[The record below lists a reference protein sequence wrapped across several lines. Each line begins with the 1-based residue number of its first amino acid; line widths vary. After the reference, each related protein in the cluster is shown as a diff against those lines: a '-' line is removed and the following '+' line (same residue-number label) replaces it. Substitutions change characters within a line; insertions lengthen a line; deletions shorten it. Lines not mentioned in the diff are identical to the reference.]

1 MGAYIKGIEM
11 PKVCA
16 DCPFRGVRYESV
28 YYQYEKCKVLD
39 KIFNECRLDINP
51 YEQKLKDCP
60 LIEVDLVRCGEC
72 IHRDDICDYCYEH
85 ERNIKDNDFCSYGKR
100 RE

>member
-1 MGAYIKGIEM
+1 MSILIKGIEM

-16 DCPFRGVRYESV
+16 DCPFRGVRYESG

-51 YEQKLKDCP
+51 YEEKLDDCP
-60 LIEVDLVRCGEC
+60 LIEVDNELMSKFAEVYLEREAEDGN
-72 IHRDDICDYCYEH
+72 IHT
-85 ERNIKDNDFCSYGKR
+85 
-100 RE
+100 